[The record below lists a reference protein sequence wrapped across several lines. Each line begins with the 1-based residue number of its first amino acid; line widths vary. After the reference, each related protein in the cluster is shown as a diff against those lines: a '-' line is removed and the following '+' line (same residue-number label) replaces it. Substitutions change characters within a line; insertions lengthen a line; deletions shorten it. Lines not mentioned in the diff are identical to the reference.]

1 MPSTYDPLLRLE
13 LQATGENATTW
24 GVKTNTNLELLAESI
39 AGAVTLNV
47 AGSGDYTLSTSN
59 GAEDQARQAI
69 LILTGTLTGDR
80 NIIVPSSPKNYT
92 VINQTSGSF
101 TVTLKQSGGSGVV
114 IPTTGPT
121 ISVCTSTTCVD
132 SIGATP
138 YTKTFLAATSATAA
152 QAVLGAI
159 IPPGAMMEYGGASA
173 PSGWLL
179 CDGAAVSRT
188 TYAALF
194 AIIGTA
200 YGVGDNSTTF
210 NLPDRRDRF
219 GIGASGTVA
228 RGSTGGSTTSGGT
241 ALTTAQLPSHTHTGT
256 TGSSGEHRHTL
267 AGSDGVTPLR
277 GGSGNIAAWNN
288 VPIGAIAATPDPLL
302 STLNGA
308 HTHTFTT
315 NATGEGAVH
324 THSVT
329 PPYVASNYIIK
340 T

>member
-24 GVKTNTNLELLAESI
+24 GVKTNTNLDLLAESI
-39 AGAVTLNV
+39 AGAVNLNV
-47 AGSGDYTLSTSN
+47 AGSGDYALSTAN
-59 GAEDQARQAI
+59 GAEDEARQAI
-69 LILTGTLTGDR
+69 LVLTGLLTGNR

-92 VINQTSGSF
+92 VINNTTGAF
-101 TVTLKQSGGSGVV
+101 TVTLKQSGGAGLV

-121 ISVCTSTTCVD
+121 ITVCTSTTCVD

-138 YTKTFLAATSATAA
+138 YTKSFLAATSAASA
-152 QAVLGAI
+152 QEVLALIPSGAI
-159 IPPGAMMEYGGASA
+159 MEYGGAAA
-173 PSGWLL
+173 PTGWLL
-179 CDGAAVSRT
+179 CDGSPVSRT
-188 TYAALF
+188 TYANLF
-194 AIIGTA
+194 AAIGTV
-200 YGVGDNSTTF
+200 YGSGDGSTTF

-219 GIGASGTVA
+219 GIGASGTIA

-256 TGSSGEHRHTL
+256 TASDGIHRHTL

-288 VPIGAIAATPDPLL
+288 VPIGAIAAQVDPLL

-315 NATGEGAVH
+315 DTTGSGQTH
-324 THSVT
+324 THTVT

>member
-24 GVKTNTNLELLAESI
+24 GVKTNTNLDLLAESI

-47 AGSGDYTLSTSN
+47 AGSGDYTLSTAN
-59 GAEDQARQAI
+59 GAEDEARQAI
-69 LILTGTLTGDR
+69 LILTGTLTGNR

-92 VINQTSGSF
+92 VINQTAGAF
-101 TVTLKQSGGSGVV
+101 TVTLKQSGGSGLT

-121 ISVCTSTTCVD
+121 ITVCTSTTCVD

-138 YTKTFLAATSATAA
+138 YTKTLLAATSIAAA
-152 QAVLGAI
+152 QTTLE
-159 IPPGAMMEYGGASA
+159 IPPPIPAGVIWEYGGTTA

-179 CDGAAVSRT
+179 CNGDAVSRS

-200 YGVGDNSTTF
+200 YGSGDGVNTF

-219 GIGASGTVA
+219 GIGASSTVA
-228 RGSTGGSTTSGGT
+228 RGSTGGSSTSGGT

-256 TGSSGEHRHTL
+256 TSTVGDHTHALPTIVDVGSQITVNYSIDKAVGFL
-267 AGSDGVTPLR
+267 GST
-277 GGSGNIAAWNN
+277 SAA
-288 VPIGAIAATPDPLL
+288 
-302 STLNGA
+302 GA
-308 HTHTFTT
+308 HNHTFTT
-315 NATGEGAVH
+315 DATGSGQTH

>member
-24 GVKTNTNLELLAESI
+24 GVKTNTNLDLLAESI
-39 AGAVTLNV
+39 AGAVNLNV
-47 AGSGDYTLSTSN
+47 AGSGDYTLSTAN
-59 GAEDQARQAI
+59 GAEDEARQAI
-69 LILTGTLTGDR
+69 LVLTGLLTGNR

-92 VINQTSGSF
+92 VINNTTGAF
-101 TVTLKQSGGSGVV
+101 TVTLKQSAGSGVA

-138 YTKTFLAATSATAA
+138 YSKTLLAATSATAA
-152 QAVLGAI
+152 QAVIGAI
-159 IPPGAMMEYGGASA
+159 PAGAIMEYGGSTA
-173 PSGWLL
+173 PTGGWLL

-194 AIIGTA
+194 AAIGTA

-210 NLPDRRDRF
+210 NVPDRRDRF
-219 GIGASGTVA
+219 GIGASGTIA
-228 RGSTGGSTTSGGT
+228 RGATGGSTTSGGT

-256 TGSSGEHRHTL
+256 TSTAGTHSHTVPTYGGPANDPGTISAGRADFPFVENMPTSS
-267 AGSDGVTPLR
+267 A
-277 GGSGNIAAWNN
+277 
-288 VPIGAIAATPDPLL
+288 
-302 STLNGA
+302 GA
-308 HTHTFTT
+308 HNHTFTT
-315 NATGEGAVH
+315 DATGSGQTH

>member
-24 GVKTNTNLELLAESI
+24 GVKTNTNLDLLAESI
-39 AGAVTLNV
+39 AGAVNLNV
-47 AGSGDYTLSTSN
+47 AGSGDYTLSTAN
-59 GAEDQARQAI
+59 GAEDEARQAI
-69 LILTGTLTGDR
+69 LVLTGTLTGNR

-92 VINQTSGSF
+92 VINNTTGAF
-101 TVTLKQSGGSGVV
+101 TVTLKQSGGSGLT

-121 ISVCTSTTCVD
+121 ITVCTSTTCVD

-138 YTKTFLAATSATAA
+138 YTKTLLAATSIAAA
-152 QAVLGAI
+152 QTTLEVPPP
-159 IPPGAMMEYGGASA
+159 IPAGVIWEYGGTTA

-179 CDGAAVSRT
+179 CNGGAVSRS

-200 YGVGDNSTTF
+200 YGSGDGSTTF
-210 NLPDRRDRF
+210 NVPDRRDRF

-228 RGSTGGSTTSGGT
+228 RGSTGGSSTSGGT
-241 ALTTAQLPSHTHTGT
+241 ALTTAQLPSHTHNGT
-256 TGSSGEHRHTL
+256 TSTVGDHTHGL
-267 AGSDGVTPLR
+267 PTVVDAGSQIAVNISIDRAVVFQ
-277 GGSGNIAAWNN
+277 GSTGAA
-288 VPIGAIAATPDPLL
+288 
-302 STLNGA
+302 GA
-308 HTHTFTT
+308 HNHTFTT
-315 NATGEGAVH
+315 DATGSGQTH
-324 THSVT
+324 THSIT